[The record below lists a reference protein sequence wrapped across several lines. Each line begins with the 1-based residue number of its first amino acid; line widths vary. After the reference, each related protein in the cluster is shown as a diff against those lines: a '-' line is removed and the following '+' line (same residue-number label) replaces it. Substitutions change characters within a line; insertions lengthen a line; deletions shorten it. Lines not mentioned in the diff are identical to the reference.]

1 MAEAQCE
8 SAVRGW
14 PKNWCSWMVGH
25 SWIIFLVFTHFCTT
39 LGGALLQPYYPSLAA
54 SKGLEAWKYGFVFSA
69 QKIARTA
76 AAIMAD
82 RVIMWTSLR
91 KTLLISQ
98 TGLNASVVFFGFV
111 YWSQSGEILLGT
123 SLVVATFGG
132 FMDGIYA
139 VSLYTAGAA
148 ACSENT
154 GMIISTI
161 DLMWGIGHMLGSV
174 SGGALVKLWAYP
186 LPFFVLGSIGLVVI
200 PLIATRKKIPGE
212 ENKTKCEGPMLE
224 ESQSQHASYYRLLLN
239 PAFAIDIGSMM
250 LSWVIMAFNEPT
262 LQPYLATQ
270 FKMDSTQVG
279 VVFMVQY
286 ASYTIGSLSSAILCS
301 LKMETFFGFFGHVL
315 TIIAYLILG
324 PAPFISCEP
333 TLWMVYLAQVFIG
346 VGTAAQ
352 FACHYSHALK
362 VAGKRGYPDTIR
374 TISFVSSVVFSS
386 LMTVAIATSPVAGYL
401 AETFGYR
408 NGSMALL
415 GVILIWLPATFLQWI
430 QSLCAEKRRRRLYV
444 LERPT
449 SSSREL
455 GYI

>member
-1 MAEAQCE
+1 
-8 SAVRGW
+8 
-14 PKNWCSWMVGH
+14 MVGH

-111 YWSQSGEILLGT
+111 YWSQSGELLLGT

-200 PLIATRKKIPGE
+200 PLIATRKKNSRGRKNNQVRGAYVGGISVAAC
-212 ENKTKCEGPMLE
+212 KLLQVAA
-224 ESQSQHASYYRLLLN
+224 ESGICN
-239 PAFAIDIGSMM
+239 
-250 LSWVIMAFNEPT
+250 
-262 LQPYLATQ
+262 
-270 FKMDSTQVG
+270 
-279 VVFMVQY
+279 
-286 ASYTIGSLSSAILCS
+286 
-301 LKMETFFGFFGHVL
+301 
-315 TIIAYLILG
+315 
-324 PAPFISCEP
+324 
-333 TLWMVYLAQVFIG
+333 
-346 VGTAAQ
+346 
-352 FACHYSHALK
+352 
-362 VAGKRGYPDTIR
+362 
-374 TISFVSSVVFSS
+374 
-386 LMTVAIATSPVAGYL
+386 
-401 AETFGYR
+401 
-408 NGSMALL
+408 
-415 GVILIWLPATFLQWI
+415 
-430 QSLCAEKRRRRLYV
+430 
-444 LERPT
+444 
-449 SSSREL
+449 
-455 GYI
+455 

>member
-1 MAEAQCE
+1 MVEAQND
-8 SAVRGW
+8 SGVRRW
-14 PKNWCSWMVGH
+14 PKNWCSWIVGH

-39 LGGALLQPYYPSLAA
+39 VGGALLQPYYPSLAA

-82 RVIMWTSLR
+82 KLILWTSLR
-91 KTLLISQ
+91 KMLLISQ
-98 TGLNASVVFFGFV
+98 TGLNASVVFFGFM
-111 YWSQSGEILLGT
+111 YWSQTGDVLLGA
-123 SLVVATFGG
+123 SLVVAAFGG

-139 VSLYTAGAA
+139 VSVYTAGVA
-148 ACSENT
+148 ACSENS
-154 GMIISTI
+154 GMIISTF

-174 SGGALVKLWAYP
+174 TGGEMIKMWSYP
-186 LPFFVLGSIGLVVI
+186 VPFFVLGGLGVVVI
-200 PLIATRKKIPGE
+200 PLIATEKTIPGE
-212 ENKTKCEGPMLE
+212 EKKVKLE
-224 ESQSQHASYYRLLLN
+224 ASTILEKSQPLHASYYRLLLN

-262 LQPYLATQ
+262 LQPYLAAQ
-270 FKMDSTQVG
+270 FKMDSAQVG

-315 TIIAYLILG
+315 TILAYLLLG
-324 PAPFISCEP
+324 PAPFIPCEP
-333 TLWMVYLAQVFIG
+333 TLWMVYLAQFFIG

-352 FACHYSHALK
+352 FACHYCHALK
-362 VAGKRGYPDTIR
+362 VARKRGYPDTIR

-401 AETFGYR
+401 AETYGYR
-408 NGSMALL
+408 KGSMALL
-415 GVILIWLPATFLQWI
+415 GVILLWLPATFLQWVK
-430 QSLCAEKRRRRLYV
+430 SVCAEKRRRHLYV
-444 LERPT
+444 LERSP
-449 SSSREL
+449 SSSK
-455 GYI
+455 

>member
-1 MAEAQCE
+1 MAEVHSG
-8 SAVRGW
+8 SAVKGW
-14 PKNWCSWMVGH
+14 PKNWCSWIIGH

-82 RVIMWTSLR
+82 RLIMWTSLR
-91 KTLLISQ
+91 KALLISQ
-98 TGLNASVVFFGFV
+98 TGLNASVVFFGFL
-111 YWSQSGEILLGT
+111 YWTQSGEILLGA
-123 SLVVATFGG
+123 SLVVAAFGG
-132 FMDGIYA
+132 FSDGVYA
-139 VSLYTAGAA
+139 VSVYTAGVA
-148 ACSENT
+148 ACSENS
-154 GMIISTI
+154 GMIISTF

-174 SGGALVKLWAYP
+174 TGGALIKLWAYP
-186 LPFFVLGSIGLVVI
+186 LPFFVLGAIGLVVI
-200 PLIATRKKIPGE
+200 PLIATKRIIPGE
-212 ENKTKCEGPMLE
+212 EKTAKYERTILE
-224 ESQSQHASYYRLLLN
+224 EAQPLHASYYRLLLN
-239 PAFAIDIGSMM
+239 PAFAVDIGSMM

-270 FKMDSTQVG
+270 FKMDSAQVG

-286 ASYTIGSLSSAILCS
+286 ASYTAGSLSSAILCS

-315 TIIAYLILG
+315 TILAYLVLG
-324 PAPFISCEP
+324 PAPFIPCEP

-352 FACHYSHALK
+352 FACHYCHALK

-401 AETFGYR
+401 ADRFGYR
-408 NGSMALL
+408 KGSMALL
-415 GVILIWLPATFLQWI
+415 GVILLWLPATFLQWI
-430 QSLCAEKRRRRLYV
+430 QSVCVQKRRRDLYV
-444 LERPT
+444 LEKSA
-449 SSSREL
+449 SSSK
-455 GYI
+455 